1 MKLKKRKKKERKKG
15 KERKERKKKRKKGEG
30 RKEGREGGKKI
41 VVEKSEGEEEMEGWR
56 EKGRRNERVDAR
68 GFAAALIK
76 TATTVWLHL
85 TNRRIRGRLLQV

>member
-1 MKLKKRKKKERKKG
+1 M
-15 KERKERKKKRKKGEG
+15 
-30 RKEGREGGKKI
+30 
-41 VVEKSEGEEEMEGWR
+41 VEKSEGEEEMEGWR